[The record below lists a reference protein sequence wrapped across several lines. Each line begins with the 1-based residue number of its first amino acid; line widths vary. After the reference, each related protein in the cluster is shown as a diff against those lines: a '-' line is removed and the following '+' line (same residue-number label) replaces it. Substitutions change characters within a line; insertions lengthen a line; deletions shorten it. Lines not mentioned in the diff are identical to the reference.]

1 MVVMTAKVD
10 KKKLTFL
17 AAALI
22 LAVILISVLAGGR
35 GGKAAPQAE
44 SPAIATNEDRVAFLT
59 ALGWTVSQSP
69 VETQEVRIPE
79 ESSEVYDRYNALQ
92 VSQGYD
98 LSQYAGKKVMRY
110 VYEITNYP
118 SATEPV
124 YATLLVYK
132 DQVIGGDVT
141 STAADGRIHGLKMPS

>member
-10 KKKLTFL
+10 KKK
-17 AAALI
+17 I
-22 LAVILISVLAGGR
+22 AVILAALLLVAVLIGVFS
-35 GGKAAPQAE
+35 GKGTSSSSKTE
-44 SPAIATNEDRVAFLT
+44 TPAIATNEDRVAFLT
-59 ALGWTVSQSP
+59 ALGWTVSKSP

-79 ESSEVYDRYNALQ
+79 ESSEVYNRYNALQ

-98 LSQYAGKKVMRY
+98 LTQYAGKNVMRY

-124 YATLLVYK
+124 YATLLIYK

-141 STAADGRIHGLKMPS
+141 STAADGAVHGLRMPS